1 MENEHKHCRMQR
13 VSTSSR
19 TDEVNCH
26 LESTYVGFGG
36 IFEGTVPS
44 VAMFAT
50 AELYHNFG
58 RIDLG
63 IIMVDVSSFN
73 LFRALREIS

>member
-1 MENEHKHCRMQR
+1 MQR

-19 TDEVNCH
+19 TEEMCH

-63 IIMVDVSSFN
+63 IIMADVPSFN
-73 LFRALREIS
+73 PFRMLRKFG